1 MQNIKAII
9 NNHNMKFSSKVQFQ
23 KQEVYCPLTGKCLL
37 PNIVCQ
43 GKINATQCNY
53 NPEVYFGVVEKLFK
67 DSTTTSNP
75 LSMKIT
81 KMTKNCQK
89 NTGKLK
95 ETSLFQK

>member
-1 MQNIKAII
+1 M
-9 NNHNMKFSSKVQFQ
+9 
-23 KQEVYCPLTGKCLL
+23 L
-37 PNIVCQ
+37 PNIVYQ
-43 GKINATQCNY
+43 GKISATQCNY
-53 NPEVYFGVVEKLFK
+53 NHEVYFGVVEKLFK
-67 DSTTTSNP
+67 GSTTTSNP